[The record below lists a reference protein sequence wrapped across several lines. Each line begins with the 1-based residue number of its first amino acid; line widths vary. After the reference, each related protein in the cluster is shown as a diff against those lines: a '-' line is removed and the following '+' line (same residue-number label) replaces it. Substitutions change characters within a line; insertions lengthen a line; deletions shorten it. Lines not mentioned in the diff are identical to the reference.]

1 MAPQNDVLEGIMC
14 LAINVKRDYLYVRT
28 AYLVLSLN
36 SSNFVLR

>member
-1 MAPQNDVLEGIMC
+1 MEPQNDVLEGIMY
-14 LAINVKRDYLYVRT
+14 LAINVKRDFLYVRT

>member
-1 MAPQNDVLEGIMC
+1 MASQNNVLEGIMY
-14 LAINVKRDYLYVRT
+14 LAINVKRDFLYVRT

>member
-1 MAPQNDVLEGIMC
+1 MEPQNDVLEGIMY
-14 LAINVKRDYLYVRT
+14 LAIKVKRDFLYVRT